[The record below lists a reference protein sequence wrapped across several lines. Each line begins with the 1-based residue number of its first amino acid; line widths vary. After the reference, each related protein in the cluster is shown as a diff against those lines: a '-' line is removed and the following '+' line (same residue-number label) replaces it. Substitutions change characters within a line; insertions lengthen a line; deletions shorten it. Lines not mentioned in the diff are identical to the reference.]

1 MSVRGKSECGRS
13 YISVMSVC
21 GRSVWE
27 ELLMSV
33 RGKSRCGRSYI
44 SVMSV
49 RGRSVCGRSY
59 FLNLVYVGGVN
70 ECMSRIVQVED
81 WAGEDLE
88 V

>member
-1 MSVRGKSECGRS
+1 MNVR
-13 YISVMSVC
+13 
-21 GRSVWE
+21 
-27 ELLMSV
+27 
-33 RGKSRCGRSYI
+33 GRSYI